1 MGNGAGHCRRGQ
13 VWRVKACNRLMALVV
28 ALFFLATPRPVPVAG
43 QDLLHEEIGVDY
55 DKLAAGVQEAYAKA
69 RSYTLEAARILFP
82 EDDDEYAP
90 DAVET
95 AMALYEASLALV
107 RETEA
112 KYSQAYEKIPLL
124 FVQLD
129 YLVVKNLSGMAAI
142 FSLRGELD
150 AAHEMRTTLI
160 PMAEENRSRIAL
172 AIGQNILP
180 QFQDQYL
187 EIDDSFR
194 QLLAESY
201 VWMGVDAEAV
211 GKVAEAQENYAT
223 ALELSDTPDGQEA
236 IRVLLERLEFMHG
249 RAVLTAGGK
258 QDVPAV
264 ADPAAENQSPGALPD
279 PAGEDRMPATPA
291 GLAGEDGMPVAPV
304 GPAVE
309 DGRPVAPAVGEASDA
324 VPVDASADD

>member
-1 MGNGAGHCRRGQ
+1 MSDGAGHCRRSQ
-13 VWRVKACNRLMALVV
+13 MWPAKAGNRLLALVI
-28 ALFFLATPRPVPVAG
+28 ALFFLAAPQPVPVAG

-55 DKLAAGVQEAYAKA
+55 DKLAAGVQAAYAQA
-69 RSYTLEAARILFP
+69 RAHTLEAARILFP
-82 EDDDEYAP
+82 DDGDEYAP
-90 DAVET
+90 DAIET
-95 AMALYEASLALV
+95 AMALHEASLALV

-112 KYSQAYEKIPLL
+112 RYAQAYEKIPLL

-129 YLVVKNLSGMAAI
+129 YLAVKNLSGMAAI

-172 AIGQNILP
+172 AIGRNILP
-180 QFQDQYL
+180 QFQGQYL

-211 GKVAEAQENYAT
+211 GNVGEARANYRR
-223 ALELSDTPDGQEA
+223 ALDLSESPDGQDA
-236 IRVLLERLEFMHG
+236 IRVLLERLDFMHG

-258 QDVPAV
+258 EAVPTV
-264 ADPAAENQSPGALPD
+264 ADPAVEDELPAMPPD
-279 PAGEDRMPATPA
+279 PA
-291 GLAGEDGMPVAPV
+291 V
-304 GPAVE
+304 G
-309 DGRPVAPAVGEASDA
+309 DASDA
-324 VPVDASADD
+324 VPVDAGSDD